1 MRKNR
6 FFVAF
11 LFFVI
16 GICQIAKAQNT
27 DSVKVTI
34 TSITGKIYLIQGQ
47 GGNIAAIS
55 GKDGLVL
62 IDDEYAPLSEKIK
75 AALRTVSDQRVRF
88 VINTHFHL
96 DHTDGNKNFAGE
108 GAIVVAQENSRQR
121 MTTDHFLSVFK
132 ISQKASAPEALP
144 KITFT
149 DSLRMYLNNQT
160 FQVIHIKNA
169 HTDGDAMIF
178 FKESNVLHTG
188 DVFVRYGLPFIDQPN
203 GGSIDG
209 VINGVKLMLSLVD
222 DNTVIIPGHGG
233 LAKKKDLQAY
243 LTMMETVR
251 SRISK
256 LMREGKSLKAIVEA
270 KPVDD
275 FPAGFLREAFIET
288 VYNSLQK

>member
-34 TSITGKIYLIQGQ
+34 TSITGNIYLIQGQ

-75 AALRTVSDQRVRF
+75 AALRTVSDQPVRF

>member
-34 TSITGKIYLIQGQ
+34 TSITSNIYLIQGQ

>member
-6 FFVAF
+6 VFVAF

-34 TSITGKIYLIQGQ
+34 TSITSNIYLIQGQ

-75 AALRTVSDQRVRF
+75 AALRTVSDQPVRF